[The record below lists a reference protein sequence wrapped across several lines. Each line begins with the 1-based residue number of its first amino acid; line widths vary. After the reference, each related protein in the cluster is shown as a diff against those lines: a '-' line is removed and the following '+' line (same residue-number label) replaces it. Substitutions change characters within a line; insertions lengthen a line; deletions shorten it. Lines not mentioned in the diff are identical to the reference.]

1 MNDPVLYSLLADTIL
16 VIHFAVDDGFDG
28 YITKPIQQSNFFNA
42 LSDVCGLSH
51 SPVPHPQPGGDRDK
65 CLAAGMDDYIVKAV
79 DPTKLRVQLE
89 KWLPDSRPQESA
101 EEVSRDGDAADE
113 RDLDYRAV

>member
-1 MNDPVLYSLLADTIL
+1 
-16 VIHFAVDDGFDG
+16 
-28 YITKPIQQSNFFNA
+28 
-42 LSDVCGLSH
+42 
-51 SPVPHPQPGGDRDK
+51 
-65 CLAAGMDDYIVKAV
+65 MDDYIVKPV
-79 DPTKLRVQLE
+79 DLTKLRVQLE